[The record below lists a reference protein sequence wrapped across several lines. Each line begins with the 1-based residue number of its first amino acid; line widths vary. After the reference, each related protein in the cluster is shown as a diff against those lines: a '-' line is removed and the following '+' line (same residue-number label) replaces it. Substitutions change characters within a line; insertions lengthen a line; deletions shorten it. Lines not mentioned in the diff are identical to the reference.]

1 MYNDYES
8 FVNNIT
14 KDNIKTINFK
24 SNRNYNSILEHVSV
38 ELGEQ
43 YLRLIEK
50 EFNNITFENIL
61 EYVNINDVHGCPT
74 QYTYKNKDGNNF
86 TCSPTSLRYVYN
98 ALVILDH
105 YKTKES
111 NSIVEVGCGYGG
123 LFLAI
128 CYFSK
133 LLNIKIEHYHFVDLE
148 PICNLISL
156 YLDVNNNH
164 VSINYSIHL
173 ANNYGMD
180 INADNL
186 FFISNYCF
194 TEIDTIYRTQY
205 ILNLIPKCSSGFII
219 WQTCFNYG
227 IDNSYE
233 IVDVKNIEEEK
244 PQTSPHN
251 EKNYF
256 VYF

>member
-1 MYNDYES
+1 MYNNYAT
-8 FVNNIT
+8 FVNNISNN
-14 KDNIKTINFK
+14 NIKSINFK
-24 SNRNYNSILEHVSV
+24 SNRDYNSILEHVSV
-38 ELGEQ
+38 ELGEE
-43 YLRLIEK
+43 YLRLIENEYK
-50 EFNNITFENIL
+50 NINYENIL
-61 EYVNINDVHGCPT
+61 EYVNINDKYGFPT
-74 QYTYKNKDGNNF
+74 QYTYKNKDGNSFN
-86 TCSPTSLRYVYN
+86 CSPTSLRYIYN

-123 LFLAI
+123 LFLSI

-133 LLNIKIEHYHFVDLE
+133 LLNISIDHYYIVDLE
-148 PICNLISL
+148 PIGKLISL
-156 YLDVNNNH
+156 YLNINKQH
-164 VSINYSIHL
+164 ISINYSIHK
-173 ANNYGMD
+173 ASNYGMD
-180 INADNL
+180 INDNNL

-219 WQTCFNYG
+219 WQTCFNYD

-233 IVDVKNIEEEK
+233 LVNVKHIEEEK